1 MAANEGVTKVIA
13 SFYRVDLDVVFL
25 GLSYYLRPNIVPANF
40 FWVFTLS
47 WPGFS
52 ETFRLL
58 PQISVD
64 FAKTS
69 ERCRQCPQKKFRRGL
84 RTTKVILK
92 TTILTCFNFV
102 RTQKSTPSKSSFNAF
117 LDWIFI
123 IYHVLRKHFVRIC
136 ESGVRNCPSCVRS
149 MSLDSLVHRRE
160 TYA

>member
-1 MAANEGVTKVIA
+1 MW
-13 SFYRVDLDVVFL
+13 SFLVFL
-25 GLSYYLRPNIVPANF
+25 TINVPILYLPTF
-40 FWVFTLS
+40 S
-47 WPGFS
+47 GFS
-52 ETFRLL
+52 PRHDQGFQKRSGYFRRFPSTLRRLL
-58 PQISVD
+58 NVAD
-64 FAKTS
+64 NVRK
-69 ERCRQCPQKKFRRGL
+69 KKFRRRL
-84 RTTKVILK
+84 RTPKVILK

-102 RTQKSTPSKSSFNAF
+102 GTQKSTPSKSSFNAF